1 VLRRRLP
8 RHLTLVLAGA
18 VCCPLCVAGCGGS
31 TPLDVHAPAL
41 NGTGATTCDALIR
54 DLPDTVMDQGR
65 RDVSPSPAPGA
76 ASGAAWGDPPIVLR
90 CGVGRPVGL
99 TRSSRCDM
107 VDDVGWFS
115 RRRSDG
121 WVFTTIGRAE
131 YVELVVPGSYTPA
144 ANALADVASAV
155 SAAVAVK
162 RPCV

>member
-1 VLRRRLP
+1 V
-8 RHLTLVLAGA
+8 T
-18 VCCPLCVAGCGGS
+18 GCRGS
-31 TPLDVHAPAL
+31 TPLDVHGPGL
-41 NGTGATTCDALIR
+41 NGTAATTCDALIR

-65 RDVSPSPAPGA
+65 RDVSPSPVSGA

-90 CGVGRPVGL
+90 CGVDRPVGL

-107 VDDVGWFS
+107 VNDVGWFS
-115 RRRSDG
+115 RRRGDG

-131 YVELVVPGSYTPA
+131 YVELVVPGAYTPA

-155 SAAVAVK
+155 SATVAVE